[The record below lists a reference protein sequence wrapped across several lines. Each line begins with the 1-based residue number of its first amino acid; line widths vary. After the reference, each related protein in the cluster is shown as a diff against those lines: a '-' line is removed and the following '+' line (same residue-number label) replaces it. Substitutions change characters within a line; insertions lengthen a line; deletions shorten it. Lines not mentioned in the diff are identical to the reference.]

1 MNPPKMRKLT
11 KSEKGDLQMYNIIE
25 MKEETE
31 GAALK
36 SSSAFESVN
45 SAQMPDSIETTDVA
59 PFVPDYKHLMS
70 RNLMIYTFSNEDDL
84 INYQVEM
91 ISNNQI
97 RGLLKVDYTRIN
109 GKVCLQYDVTS
120 LVPLRKLFERRKIN
134 RDDFIFIIKQIVDLI
149 DNLEQYLLDS
159 GGIVF
164 DSQLVF
170 ADPQDLKLGFTYLPT
185 MKMSYG
191 LKGLK
196 AFLLKLVVNDINFA
210 DEPSDN
216 YVRKLIEALK
226 AKDFTLS
233 SLKDYLAQINNIE
246 SVSQGETKKLRTG
259 NRSGRILSSTQM
271 DDIKLAQKEFDT
283 SLFPERS
290 KEPRTNIHPDNN
302 ANKKQNLLSEGL
314 TQKSIENQSELK
326 TATKL
331 CYPPKSYIILFSA
344 IGVLIIFG
352 VVLIV
357 SGVLSPANPDFL
369 LSLFGFVL
377 IGGAII
383 YLIYSKL
390 FTFDNKVERTIVKKR
405 VNVTPSE
412 DNFAYKGFS
421 VPIRPQNRNVQR
433 GIPEVREG
441 KVHRTNNNYPTRNL
455 CEKKRDATP
464 QEGTVLLNAGSLKV
478 PHLKR
483 IVDNASET
491 ILLKSFPF
499 MIGRL
504 EGQVDYCLKNPA
516 IGKLHAEVLKTSEG
530 YFICDINSKNG
541 TFINGERI
549 CPGKENIVQNEDHI
563 TLGNEEFIFCEG

>member
-1 MNPPKMRKLT
+1 
-11 KSEKGDLQMYNIIE
+11 MYNIIE

-216 YVRKLIEALK
+216 YVRKLIEALGK
-226 AKDFTLS
+226 RLYPVF
-233 SLKDYLAQINNIE
+233 
-246 SVSQGETKKLRTG
+246 
-259 NRSGRILSSTQM
+259 
-271 DDIKLAQKEFDT
+271 IK
-283 SLFPERS
+283 
-290 KEPRTNIHPDNN
+290 
-302 ANKKQNLLSEGL
+302 G
-314 TQKSIENQSELK
+314 
-326 TATKL
+326 
-331 CYPPKSYIILFSA
+331 
-344 IGVLIIFG
+344 
-352 VVLIV
+352 
-357 SGVLSPANPDFL
+357 
-369 LSLFGFVL
+369 LFGSDKQ
-377 IGGAII
+377 
-383 YLIYSKL
+383 Y
-390 FTFDNKVERTIVKKR
+390 
-405 VNVTPSE
+405 
-412 DNFAYKGFS
+412 
-421 VPIRPQNRNVQR
+421 
-433 GIPEVREG
+433 
-441 KVHRTNNNYPTRNL
+441 
-455 CEKKRDATP
+455 
-464 QEGTVLLNAGSLKV
+464 
-478 PHLKR
+478 
-483 IVDNASET
+483 
-491 ILLKSFPF
+491 
-499 MIGRL
+499 
-504 EGQVDYCLKNPA
+504 
-516 IGKLHAEVLKTSEG
+516 
-530 YFICDINSKNG
+530 
-541 TFINGERI
+541 
-549 CPGKENIVQNEDHI
+549 
-563 TLGNEEFIFCEG
+563 